1 MKRFLYSALLLL
13 ISLAAFAQTSP
24 ELDGY
29 LREFPQRAGF
39 NTHSYEFLPIK
50 DTPAPGGFK
59 PFYISHYGRHG
70 SRSHGNDTSLQ
81 KLKSYLQTA
90 SNEGIL
96 TPAGDTIFYYTKKV
110 LELHDGMGGRLTPR
124 GAREHE
130 QLARRM
136 YQRYPAVFRNGE
148 VHALSSVVPR
158 CLVSM
163 AAFTSTLKSCKS
175 DLVITWDA
183 GEKYQKFITR
193 ACPSAVKEKARAIVH
208 GPLTAVQVD
217 TMAAYSRIFTDP
229 ERGKAIF
236 KKPYRLFSYI
246 YSLARITEAFDIE
259 ENLFRFL
266 PWEVVLSDYNSGAL
280 SAYLQQCNSEPFGDE
295 RMPRASNLANEM
307 VRKADEAIA
316 GAPVAADLIFGHD
329 WPFLGICSYFGLEGY
344 GYPRLTAEQA
354 YGNWNGAKLCPYA
367 ANLQLIFYR
376 NRKGMVL
383 VKFLANEQETLI
395 PELEAY
401 SGPYYKWVDV
411 KNFIAKRNTSNTMK
425 KEEKTANPKGFVL
438 EHPAIDVADPIATA
452 EWWCKNLGFTI
463 TLQKDDE
470 AHTTFI
476 VDGSGRVAIELYRAK
491 TQPKAPDYANMDPL
505 TLHFG
510 FTSTDVDADIER
522 LTKAGATL
530 VSHDKSPGFDG
541 AMMRDPSGIPIQFVK
556 REKSILLK

>member
-1 MKRFLYSALLLL
+1 MKRFLYTTLLLL

-24 ELDGY
+24 ELDAY

-50 DTPAPGGFK
+50 DTPAPSGFK

-70 SRSHGNDTSLQ
+70 SRSHGNDASLK

-90 SNEGIL
+90 ANEGIL

-110 LELHDGMGGRLTPR
+110 LELHDGMDGRLTPR

-136 YQRYPAVFRNGE
+136 YQRYPGVFRNGE

-175 DLVITWDA
+175 DLVIIWDA
-183 GEKYQKFITR
+183 GEKYQKFISR

-217 TMAAYSRIFTDP
+217 TLAAYSRIFTDP

-295 RMPRASNLANEM
+295 RMPRASILADEM

-354 YGNWNGAKLCPYA
+354 YGSWNGAKLCPYA
-367 ANLQLIFYR
+367 ANLQIIFYR

-411 KNFIAKRNTSNTMK
+411 KSFIAKRNTSNTMK
-425 KEEKTANPKGFVL
+425 KEEITANPKGFVL

>member
-1 MKRFLYSALLLL
+1 MKRFLYTTLLLL

-24 ELDGY
+24 ELDAY

-59 PFYISHYGRHG
+59 PFYISHYCRHG
-70 SRSHGNDTSLQ
+70 SRSHGSDASLQ

-90 SNEGIL
+90 ANEGIL
-96 TPAGDTIFYYTKKV
+96 TPAGDTVFYYTKKV
-110 LELHDGMGGRLTPR
+110 LELHNGMDGRLTPR

-136 YQRYPAVFRNGE
+136 YQRYPGVFRNGE

-175 DLVITWDA
+175 DLIITWDA
-183 GEKYQKFITR
+183 GEKYQKFISR

-217 TMAAYSRIFTDP
+217 TLAAYSRIFTDP
-229 ERGKAIF
+229 ERGKVIF

-295 RMPRASNLANEM
+295 RMPRASILADEM

-354 YGNWNGAKLCPYA
+354 YGSWNGAKLCPYA
-367 ANLQLIFYR
+367 ANLQIIFYR

-411 KNFIAKRNTSNTMK
+411 KSFIAKRNTSNTMK
-425 KEEKTANPKGFVL
+425 KEEITANPKGFVL

-470 AHTTFI
+470 THTTFI
-476 VDGSGRVAIELYRAK
+476 VDASGRVAIELYRAK

>member
-13 ISLAAFAQTSP
+13 FSLAAFAQTYP
-24 ELDGY
+24 ELDAY

-70 SRSHGNDTSLQ
+70 SRSHGNDASLK

-90 SNEGIL
+90 ANEGIL

-110 LELHDGMGGRLTPR
+110 LELHDGMDGRLTPR

-193 ACPSAVKEKARAIVH
+193 ACPSTVKEKARAIVH

-217 TMAAYSRIFTDP
+217 TLAAYSRIFTDP

-295 RMPRASNLANEM
+295 RMPRASILADEM

-510 FTSTDVDADIER
+510 FTSTDVDADIDR

>member
-1 MKRFLYSALLLL
+1 MRRILYPILL
-13 ISLAAFAQTSP
+13 IFVSLAAFAQTSA
-24 ELDGY
+24 ELDAY

-70 SRSHGNDTSLQ
+70 SRSHGSDASLK
-81 KLKSYLQTA
+81 KLVSYLQIA
-90 SNEGIL
+90 ADEGIL
-96 TPAGDTIFYYTKKV
+96 TPSGDTLFYYAKKV
-110 LELHDGMGGRLTPR
+110 LELHDGMDGRLTPR

-136 YQRYPAVFRNGE
+136 YQRYPGVFRNGE

-163 AAFTSTLKSCKS
+163 AAFTSSLQSCKT

-183 GEKYQKFITR
+183 GETIQKIISHGAPT
-193 ACPSAVKEKARAIVH
+193 AVKEKAEPIIH
-208 GPLTAVQVD
+208 GPMTAVKYD
-217 TMAAYSRIFTDP
+217 TMYVYSRIFTDP

-236 KKPYRLFSYI
+236 KKPGRLASYI
-246 YSLARITEAFDIE
+246 YNLARITEAFDID

-266 PWEVVLSDYNSGAL
+266 PWEAVLSNFNRGAF
-280 SAYLQQCNSEPFGDE
+280 SAYLQQCNSVPFGDE
-295 RMPRASNLANEM
+295 RMPRASKLADEM
-307 VRKADEAIA
+307 VRKADAAIA

-344 GYPRLTAEQA
+344 GYPRLTPEQA

-367 ANLQLIFYR
+367 ANLQIIFYR
-376 NRKGMVL
+376 NRKGLVL
-383 VKFLANEQETLI
+383 VKFLANEQETPI

-411 KNFIAKRNTSNTMK
+411 KNY
-425 KEEKTANPKGFVL
+425 
-438 EHPAIDVADPIATA
+438 
-452 EWWCKNLGFTI
+452 KNLGFTK
-463 TLQKDDE
+463 TYERDDE
-470 AHTTFI
+470 THTTFI
-476 VDGSGRVAIELYRAK
+476 VDASGRVAIELYRAK
-491 TQPKAPDYANMDPL
+491 TQPQAPDYANMDPL

-522 LTKAGATL
+522 LVKAGATL
-530 VSHDKSPGFDG
+530 VTHDKNPGFDG

>member
-1 MKRFLYSALLLL
+1 MKRFLYSTLLLVV
-13 ISLAAFAQTSP
+13 SLAAFAQTSA
-24 ELDGY
+24 ELDAY

-70 SRSHGNDTSLQ
+70 SRSHGSDASLK
-81 KLKSYLQTA
+81 KLVSYLQVA
-90 SNEGIL
+90 ADEGIL
-96 TPAGDTIFYYTKKV
+96 TPSGDTLFYYAKKV
-110 LELHDGMGGRLTPR
+110 LELHDGMDGRLTPR

-130 QLARRM
+130 MLARRM
-136 YQRYPAVFRNGE
+136 YQRYPGVFRNGE

-163 AAFTSTLKSCKS
+163 AAFTSSLQSCKT

-183 GEKYQKFITR
+183 GETIQKIISHGAPT
-193 ACPSAVKEKARAIVH
+193 AVKEKAGAIVH
-208 GPLTAVQVD
+208 GPMTAVKYD
-217 TMAAYSRIFTDP
+217 TMYVYSRVFTDP

-236 KKPYRLFSYI
+236 KKPGRLASYI
-246 YSLARITEAFDIE
+246 YNLARITEAFDID

-266 PWEVVLSDYNSGAL
+266 PWEAVLSNFNRGAF
-280 SAYLQQCNSEPFGDE
+280 SAYLQQCNSVPFGDE
-295 RMPRASNLANEM
+295 RLPRASRLADEM
-307 VRKADEAIA
+307 VRKADAAIA

-344 GYPRLTAEQA
+344 GYPRLTPEQA

-376 NRKGMVL
+376 NRKGLVL

-411 KNFIAKRNTSNTMK
+411 KNYIAKRKTTNTMTK
-425 KEEKTANPKGFVL
+425 KEKTTKPKGFVL
-438 EHPAIDVADPIATA
+438 EHPAIDVADPVATA
-452 EWWCKNLGFTI
+452 KWWCENLGFTK
-463 TLQKDDE
+463 TYERDDE
-470 AHTTFI
+470 THTTFI
-476 VDGSGRVAIELYRAK
+476 VDASGRVAIELYRAK
-491 TQPKAPDYANMDPL
+491 TQPQAPDYANMDPL

-522 LTKAGATL
+522 LVKAGATL
-530 VSHDKSPGFDG
+530 VTHDKNPGFDG